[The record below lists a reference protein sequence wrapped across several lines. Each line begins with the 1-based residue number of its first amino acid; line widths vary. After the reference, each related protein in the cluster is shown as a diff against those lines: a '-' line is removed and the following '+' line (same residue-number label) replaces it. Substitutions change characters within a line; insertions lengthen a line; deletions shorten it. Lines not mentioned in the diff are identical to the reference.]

1 MSDDLDARRTSFGSC
16 DDRGTARGTWP
27 ELMIEMTPETKAG
40 RGPARGWSRRRCP
53 AWSPPMSG
61 SMPRRALP
69 DEIPA
74 ELIDRDDGPDAFGS
88 RVAHPSPAA
97 APRL

>member
-1 MSDDLDARRTSFGSC
+1 
-16 DDRGTARGTWP
+16 
-27 ELMIEMTPETKAG
+27 
-40 RGPARGWSRRRCP
+40 
-53 AWSPPMSG
+53 MSG